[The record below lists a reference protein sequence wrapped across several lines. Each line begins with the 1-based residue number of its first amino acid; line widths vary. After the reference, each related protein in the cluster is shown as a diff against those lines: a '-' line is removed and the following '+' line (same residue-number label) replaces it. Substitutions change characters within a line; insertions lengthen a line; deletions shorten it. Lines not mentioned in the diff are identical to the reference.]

1 MKIIVSAQLTG
12 VLLLAGASAAAANS
26 PPQPVVG
33 KPQGET
39 VSRGVDSRCAS
50 SLAASAPIVAARQR
64 GAIFRDCPFAPEL
77 VIVPSGAF
85 LMGAPADEK
94 GSDDNERPIHQV
106 SIKAFAA
113 GRYEVTFA
121 EWDACLNNG
130 GCNGYR
136 PAAEW
141 GRGRHPVINV
151 SWNDAQAYVSWLS
164 SVTGKKYR
172 LLTEA
177 EWEYVARSGTNTPY
191 HTGSTI
197 NDQQANF
204 VNDYN
209 DETVPVGTYKSNAFG
224 VYDTHGNVTEIVHDC
239 MSRGYAS
246 SPVDGAPNVSSN
258 CPMVVGR
265 GGPPYDGSLYLRS
278 ASRWSLSKDERNNY
292 TGLRMARELA

>member
-1 MKIIVSAQLTG
+1 MITVNRLNSIRALLLVAALAARKHSPASAQ
-12 VLLLAGASAAAANS
+12 AGDVQADSAS
-26 PPQPVVG
+26 PQA
-33 KPQGET
+33 
-39 VSRGVDSRCAS
+39 DARCSS
-50 SLAASAPIVAARQR
+50 SLAASASIVAAREA
-64 GAIFRDCPFAPEL
+64 GTIFRDCPFSPEM
-77 VIVPSGAF
+77 VIVPGGSF
-85 LMGAPADEK
+85 LMGAPVGEE
-94 GSDDNERPIHQV
+94 GSDDNERPIRKV

-121 EWDACLNNG
+121 EWDACLNSG

-164 SVTGKKYR
+164 LATGKKYR

-177 EWEYVARSGTNTPY
+177 EWEYAARAGTNTAY
-191 HTGSTI
+191 NTGLTI

-209 DETVPVGTYKSNAFG
+209 DETVPVGTYASNSFG
-224 VYDTHGNVTEIVHDC
+224 LYDTHGNVTEVVHDC
-239 MSRGYAS
+239 MSEGYAS

-265 GGPPYDGSLYLRS
+265 GGPPYDGPLYLRS
-278 ASRWSLSKDERNNY
+278 GSRWPLSKDERNNY
-292 TGLRMARELA
+292 TGLRVARELD